1 MPPLNWF
8 SDILIFTKGGD
19 VDYSSMLSVIMKSG
33 TWCQHGVVS
42 LDMLAVVKKLA
53 ELRGS
58 CRHARQAQ
66 NADED
71 WDTLD

>member
-1 MPPLNWF
+1 MANF
-8 SDILIFTKGGD
+8 
-19 VDYSSMLSVIMKSG
+19 
-33 TWCQHGVVS
+33 

-71 WDTLD
+71 WDTLDQNGDTGDEGASEAR